1 MTDQWFSEYVALLH
15 DPAHIL
21 FELTLMAVFD
31 FLIGYVGYKV
41 VFKRLILP
49 RLRREIH
56 EEIDREHDV
65 SHEDVVLPS
74 MGKAVRTYRM
84 VPMDGADK

>member
-1 MTDQWFSEYVALLH
+1 MTESWFSEYLELLH

-21 FELTLMAVFD
+21 FELTLMVVFD

-41 VFKRLILP
+41 IIKRFILP
-49 RLRREIH
+49 RLRKEIH

-65 SHEDVVLPS
+65 EHVS
-74 MGKAVRTYRM
+74 
-84 VPMDGADK
+84 